1 METQQKMMHL
11 RHKRTQKPCQQERT
25 KQQWKDFTQ
34 NFQECNKKSNVSMR
48 LHQRENQRNSH
59 SRQKIGQQ
67 RIGRQAGCTSTQ
79 FTGNDSRSGCSGTN
93 ETDHCTFKHF
103 PVDLLHRATH
113 QQYRNNQARNRLEQ
127 Q

>member
-1 METQQKMMHL
+1 
-11 RHKRTQKPCQQERT
+11 
-25 KQQWKDFTQ
+25 
-34 NFQECNKKSNVSMR
+34 MR

-67 RIGRQAGCTSTQ
+67 RIGRQAGCASTQ

-93 ETDHCTFKHF
+93 ETDHRTFKHF
-103 PVDLLHRATH
+103 PVDLLHRTTH

>member
-1 METQQKMMHL
+1 
-11 RHKRTQKPCQQERT
+11 
-25 KQQWKDFTQ
+25 
-34 NFQECNKKSNVSMR
+34 MR
-48 LHQRENQRNSH
+48 LHQRGNQRNSH
-59 SRQKIGQQ
+59 SCQKIGQQ
-67 RIGRQAGCTSTQ
+67 RIGRQAGCASTQ

-93 ETDHCTFKHF
+93 EADHCTFKHF